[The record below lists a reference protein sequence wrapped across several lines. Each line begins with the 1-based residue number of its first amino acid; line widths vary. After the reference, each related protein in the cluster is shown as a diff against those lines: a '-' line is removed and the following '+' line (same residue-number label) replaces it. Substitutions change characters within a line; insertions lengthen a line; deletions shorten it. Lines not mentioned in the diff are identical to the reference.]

1 VTPQLTLELFL
12 LLAAGLFSIGLYG
25 ALSQM
30 SIVMIMMGLEL
41 MLNGV
46 IVATAAFWYFVTP
59 GGTDGQVLIVVV
71 ITAMAVEMA
80 AGFAVATAI
89 YRARQVD
96 MTDAA
101 ADLKG

>member
-1 VTPQLTLELFL
+1 MTLELFL
-12 LLAAGLFSIGLYG
+12 LVAVALFSIGLYG
-25 ALSQM
+25 ALSQQ
-30 SIVMIMMGLEL
+30 SIVMLMMGLEL

-46 IVATAAFWYFVTP
+46 ILATAAFWYYLSP

-71 ITAMAVEMA
+71 ITAMAIEMA
-80 AGFAVATAI
+80 VGFAVVTTL

-96 MTDAA
+96 MTDDA